1 MSMEV
6 VTRFAPSPTGNL
18 HLGHAYSALIA
29 EREARLSNGKFL
41 LRIEDIDVERCNS
54 AFEKSI
60 LQDLSWLKLKWPE
73 PVRKQ
78 SNHMADYTKGLEK
91 LHNLGLLYRCTLT
104 RKELAEAMSAPHEND
119 AAKINQS
126 SPGNTLRY
134 ISTRENERRLEKG
147 APYAIRLR
155 MEAAASLAGKL
166 KWFDTKHGE
175 QSAEPEIFGDIV
187 LARKDIATSY
197 HLSVTIDDA
206 VQGVTRVTRGD
217 DLFQVTHIHRLLQS
231 LLELPTPDY
240 HHHKIIT
247 DENGVRLAKRNKS
260 ASLKDLR
267 ESGQKPEDL
276 IRRLGFT

>member
-1 MSMEV
+1 M
-6 VTRFAPSPTGNL
+6 
-18 HLGHAYSALIA
+18 
-29 EREARLSNGKFL
+29 
-41 LRIEDIDVERCNS
+41 RIEDIDIERCNS
-54 AFEKSI
+54 AFENSI
-60 LQDLSWLKLKWPE
+60 LEDLSWLKLKWPQ

-78 SNHMADYTKGLEK
+78 SNHMADYTKGLENSTISAFFIAV
-91 LHNLGLLYRCTLT
+91 LS
-104 RKELAEAMSAPHEND
+104 RKELAEVCPLPR
-119 AAKINQS
+119 KRCCKKPS
-126 SPGNTLRY
+126 SPRNTLRY

-155 MEAAASLAGKL
+155 MEAASSLAGKL
-166 KWFDTKHGE
+166 KWFDTKYGE

-217 DLFQVTHIHRLLQS
+217 DLFRSPIFIIASS

-247 DENGVRLAKRNKS
+247 DEMA
-260 ASLKDLR
+260 
-267 ESGQKPEDL
+267 
-276 IRRLGFT
+276 